1 MLTDDYT
8 PSGLRCFGGR
18 GPRAALRSALGC
30 IVAPFAG
37 LMLLLIAGTTPAQ
50 DDEQVAKE
58 LAEFKIA
65 DGFKIELF
73 ASDPSI
79 AKPIQMNFD
88 SKGRLWLATSESYP
102 QLEPGAEPRDKVY
115 ILEDADR
122 DGRAEKA
129 TVFADKLHIPTGI
142 QPDGDGAYVANST
155 ELLFFRDTDG
165 DGKADQRDIV
175 LSGFGTEDTHHL
187 IHTFRMS
194 PWGTLFFAQAVYI
207 HSHVE
212 TPFGVRRLNGG
223 GFWEYNPRTGKL
235 DVFVTGM
242 TNSWGIA
249 FDDYG
254 QAFGVDNDG
263 YSVNYFLPGAHL
275 IRTPNESLIYPSL
288 VEGKP
293 KYCGAEFVATPHFPD
308 DWQGNFLTCDF
319 RAHRL
324 VRYRIT
330 DNGAGYKAEEL
341 PELLST
347 PNVAFRPVDIK
358 FGPDG
363 ALYVC
368 DWYNPI
374 INHGEVDFRDPR
386 RDKTHGRI
394 WRITHTDRPLDE
406 RYDFA
411 DMTTQELVDLQ
422 TSQSAF
428 ARQHAARALVGRN
441 KDEVGKCVQARYDQ
455 LSDEKAES
463 LGLRFLWLRNL
474 GVQFSDDGAIMP
486 FFSAQSA
493 TDDRIRAAMLRNY
506 SIWDE
511 MISNPEEVLANG
523 ARNPHARVRAAVV
536 HPLSKFQEVDIALVL
551 STLDKGSDPTLE
563 YAVKLAV
570 RESADRWIPRL
581 KEHLSSIENSDR
593 WVWALLAVDRPIAVE
608 PLLALWRAGKIQD
621 EGAVLGF
628 IGRHGDSASL
638 HVLLD
643 RVMEDSS
650 SPELRSRVLN
660 SLSTAFRLR
669 QAKPDGELA
678 PVVDK
683 LLADAS
689 PEVLEHGVR
698 LAGLWQIQVVRG
710 RLAELARKS
719 ETPSIRESAIESI
732 RLLGGGESVAT
743 LSELVKNPTDDAGQ
757 VSALKALVTLDPK
770 AAVELALPILQA
782 TSDRDFAPLFAAIVS
797 SQEGPGALGTR
808 LAEAKLPKNA
818 AEAGIRQIN
827 ASGQVLPGLI
837 AALRKAGGLP
847 MQERSFTPEQF
858 QALAGQAMKKG
869 DPHRGKEI
877 YERKD
882 LACVQCHRIR
892 GTGGEVGPDLTSI
905 GTSAPVDYLV
915 ESLLLPSSKVKEGF
929 HSVVVATDEGQ
940 VFTGIPARES
950 ETELVLRTA
959 EAKTISIPK
968 GSIDESK
975 TGGSL
980 MPTDAVD
987 ALSSQEMLDLVRY
1000 LAELGKPGPFG
1011 PKEMLVAR
1019 KWKLLGP
1026 LAASEREPITKQ
1038 ILEGSANKLDWR
1050 ESLTTND
1057 GWVYLREFALTA
1069 DRPAFFATTTITV
1082 QSPGK
1087 FRLLLQPGAK
1097 AEYWLDNAPLNAKAE
1112 GDESTAD
1119 VELAA
1124 GEHTLLVRVDLAKI
1138 PNTMKLRA
1146 YPIDEKG
1153 EVELAKP

>member
-1 MLTDDYT
+1 M
-8 PSGLRCFGGR
+8 
-18 GPRAALRSALGC
+18 AVLRSAVGC
-30 IVAPFAG
+30 IVAPLAG
-37 LMLLLIAGTTPAQ
+37 LMLLALAGNASAQQ
-50 DDEQVAKE
+50 DDPQIAQE

-102 QLEPGAEPRDKVY
+102 QLEPGAEPRDKIYV
-115 ILEDADR
+115 LEDADR

-129 TVFADKLHIPTGI
+129 TVFADKLRIPTGV

-155 ELLFFRDTDG
+155 ELLFLRDTDG
-165 DGKADQRDIV
+165 DGRADQRDIV

-223 GFWEYNPRTGKL
+223 GFWEYDPRTGKL

-249 FDDYG
+249 FDEFG

-275 IRTPNESLIYPSL
+275 IRTPNESHLYPSL

-324 VRYRIT
+324 VRYRFA
-330 DNGAGYKAEEL
+330 DDGAGYKAEEL

-394 WRITHTDRPLDE
+394 WRITRTDRPLDE

-411 DMTTQELVDLQ
+411 SLTTQQLVDLQ
-422 TSQSAF
+422 MSRSDF
-428 ARQHAARALVGRN
+428 ARHHAARGLVGRD
-441 KDEVGKCVQARYDQ
+441 KEEVGKCV
-455 LSDEKAES
+455 
-463 LGLRFLWLRNL
+463 RNL
-474 GVQFSDDGAIMP
+474 SERVEPRFAVEPVAPSAPAAYDPKTEHFALRLVWLQGMGVPIGGEL
-486 FFSAQSA
+486 
-493 TDDRIRAAMLRNY
+493 AAF
-506 SIWDE
+506 
-511 MISNPEEVLANG
+511 PLAV
-523 ARNPHARVRAAVV
+523 ASHAGDPRVRAALMRDVSAWRESASD
-536 HPLSKFQEVDIALVL
+536 PLVLLQVGAADENPRVRAATIRGLARHDGNAASIL

-570 RESADRWIPRL
+570 RESADRWIPKL
-581 KEHLSSIENSDR
+581 KERLASIENPDR

-608 PLLALWRAGKIQD
+608 PLLALWRAGQIQD
-621 EGAVLGF
+621 EGSVLAF
-628 IGRHGDSASL
+628 LGRHGDSASL
-638 HVLLD
+638 RTLLD
-643 RVMEDSS
+643 RVMEDSIR
-650 SPELRSRVLN
+650 PEVRSRVLN
-660 SLSTAFRLR
+660 SLNTAFRLR
-669 QAKPDGELA
+669 QTKPDGDLE
-678 PVVDK
+678 PVVEK

-698 LAGLWQIQVVRG
+698 LAGLWQIQSVRG
-710 RLAELARKS
+710 KLADLGRQS
-719 ETPSIRESAIESI
+719 QTPSIREFAIESI
-732 RLLGGGESVAT
+732 RMLGDAESIAT
-743 LSELVKNPTDDAGQ
+743 LSELVRNPTDDAGQ
-757 VSALKALVTLDPK
+757 AAALKALVTLDPG
-770 AAVELALPILQA
+770 AAVELALPILQSP
-782 TSDRDFAPLFAAIVS
+782 SDRDLATLFAAIVS
-797 SQEGPGALGTR
+797 SQQGPGI
-808 LAEAKLPKNA
+808 LAARIAQEKLPKAA

-837 AALRKAGGLP
+837 AALRKAGDLP
-847 MQERSFTPEQF
+847 MQERSFTPEQL
-858 QALAGQAMKKG
+858 QAVAGQAMKTG
-869 DPHRGKEI
+869 DAHRGREI
-877 YERKD
+877 YERKE
-882 LACVQCHRIR
+882 LACVQCHRIK

-915 ESLLLPSSKVKEGF
+915 ESLLLPSSKIKEGF

-959 EAKTISIPK
+959 EAKTIAIPK
-968 GSIDESK
+968 ESIEESK

-987 ALSSQEMLDLVRY
+987 GLSPTELLDLVRY

-1011 PKEMLVAR
+1011 PEEMLVAR
-1019 KWKLLGP
+1019 KWTLLGP
-1026 LAASEREPITKQ
+1026 LAADQRDAVTSQ
-1038 ILEGSANKLDWR
+1038 ILEGSADALDWR

-1082 QSPGK
+1082 RSPGK

-1097 AEYWLDNAPLNAKAE
+1097 AEYWLDKAPLGVKAQ
-1112 GDESTAD
+1112 GDESIAD
-1119 VELAA
+1119 VDLDA
-1124 GEHTLLVRVDLAKI
+1124 GEHTLLVRVDLSKI

-1146 YPIDEKG
+1146 YPLDDKG
-1153 EVELAKP
+1153 AMELARP